1 MRSRWRHLIGFH
13 LSLASLSLAAS
24 GCQKVLGIR
33 DVTIDEGQGGA
44 GGHPGQGGAPAEA
57 SSSGGGGAGS
67 TSSGP
72 VAEGFSF
79 TILSPNVAVPLG
91 GKNVI
96 EIEIRREGGFDGEV
110 TVEPRS
116 APAGLLVESATIP
129 GGQTRGE
136 VVVGAQAP
144 LVLGAEISFTLEAT
158 SGDLEP
164 RTGSVTDAIVTGR
177 PGALDETFGAATTGV
192 ARASFG
198 SDDGGGFF
206 DLDVVGE
213 QIVAAGSGAGGLG
226 GSSFAIARLTSSGQL
241 DPGFAEGTVMKARLG
256 SSSGSSSRA
265 VAVGHQL
272 NGRIIAVGSH
282 EESGVEDIALL
293 RPGAAG
299 GLGDPL
305 FGASGKSLIDLGGL
319 EQVSDGLV
327 LANDRILVAGQ
338 RDGQLMVARATS
350 SGDLDTTFA
359 APDGYETWALVEPS
373 SARAIAVDSRGR
385 IVVAGQAG
393 ADVEG
398 DLVIARFLA
407 DGQPDTAFGTG
418 GHRIIE
424 SPGSDEHAVAVAL
437 LPDGRIVVGGDS
449 NAGGN
454 VDFQLVRLLADG
466 SLDPSFGT
474 EGIAT
479 IPVTGGDDIAED
491 MVLLPDGRILVVGN
505 TRGGATAGPVLAR
518 TTRDGAPDPH
528 FGTDGVAPLYVGD
541 NGSIHCVAVYP
552 GHKVVIGGG
561 DEGGSPGPGTYG
573 VVARLWM

>member
-1 MRSRWRHLIGFH
+1 MRSRWRLVIGFH
-13 LSLASLSLAAS
+13 LSLASLSLASS
-24 GCQKVLGIR
+24 GCQNILGIR
-33 DVTIDEGQGGA
+33 DVTIDEDPGGA

-57 SSSGGGGAGS
+57 SSSGAGGASS
-67 TSSGP
+67 TGSGP

-79 TILSPNVAVPLG
+79 TILSSNVAVPLG
-91 GKNVI
+91 GNNVI
-96 EIEIRREGGFDGEV
+96 EVEIRREGGFDGEV

-116 APAGLLVESATIP
+116 APAGLLVESVTIP

-136 VVVGAQAP
+136 VVVGAEAP
-144 LVLGAEISFTLEAT
+144 LVLGAELSFALEAT

-213 QIVAAGSGAGGLG
+213 RIVAAGSGAGGLG
-226 GSSFAIARLTSSGQL
+226 GYSFAIARLTSSGEL
-241 DPGFAEGTVMKARLG
+241 DPGFAEGAVMKARLG
-256 SSSGSSSRA
+256 SSSGASSRA

-282 EESGVEDIALL
+282 EESGAADIALV

-338 RDGQLMVARATS
+338 RDDRLMVARATS
-350 SGDLDTTFA
+350 SGDLDLTFA
-359 APDGYETWALVEPS
+359 APDGYATWALDEPS
-373 SARAIAVDSRGR
+373 SARAIAVDSRDR
-385 IVVAGQAG
+385 IIVAGQAG
-393 ADVEG
+393 AEGEG
-398 DLVIARFLA
+398 DLVVARFLS
-407 DGQPDTAFGTG
+407 DGQLDTSFGTG
-418 GHRIIE
+418 GHRLIE
-424 SPGSDEHAVAVAL
+424 SPGSDERAAAVAL
-437 LPDGRIVVGGDS
+437 LPDGRIVVAGDS

-454 VDFQLVRLLADG
+454 IDFQLVRLLADG
-466 SLDPSFGT
+466 SLDSSFGT
-474 EGIAT
+474 EGVAT
-479 IPVTGGDDIAED
+479 IPVTGGDDVAED
-491 MVLLPDGRILVVGN
+491 MVLLPDGRLLVVGN

-528 FGTDGVAPLYVGD
+528 FGTGGVSSLYVGEY
-541 NGSIHCVAVYP
+541 GSIRCVAVYP